1 MYEIMYKFPYFITN
15 IRQDEYYITDNNA
28 IKLMTSLLMLM
39 ILFNELMFH
48 VHNLYQKLILSRL
61 PN

>member
-1 MYEIMYKFPYFITN
+1 MYKFPYFITN

-28 IKLMTSLLMLM
+28 IKLMASLLMLI
-39 ILFNELMFH
+39 ILFNELMFR